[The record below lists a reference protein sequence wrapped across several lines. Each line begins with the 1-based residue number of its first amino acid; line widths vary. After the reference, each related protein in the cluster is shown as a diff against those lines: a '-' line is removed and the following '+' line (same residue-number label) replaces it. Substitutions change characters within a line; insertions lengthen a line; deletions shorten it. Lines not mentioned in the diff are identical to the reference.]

1 MGNCMVIQDRNREI
15 KIMSMDVDGEIL
27 KLPPPPPPLN
37 GVSSSSDDEALRPA
51 TADMADDPPGG
62 AVVRVK
68 LVVRK
73 QELKKMLLHNDA
85 AAISLNDMV
94 SLMQKQAEAD
104 ELLHQQESCGSV
116 WQPTL
121 QSIPE
126 GSVF

>member
-1 MGNCMVIQDRNREI
+1 MGNCMVIQDKNREI

-37 GVSSSSDDEALRPA
+37 GSVSSSSDALPA
-51 TADMADDPPGG
+51 TADDMADPASG

-104 ELLHQQESCGSV
+104 ELLQQQESCGSV

>member
-1 MGNCMVIQDRNREI
+1 MGNCLVIQDRNKEI

-27 KLPPPPPPLN
+27 KLPTTSTLN
-37 GVSSSSDDEALRPA
+37 GISSSDDALPA
-51 TADMADDPPGG
+51 AADMADLAAG

-68 LVVRK
+68 LVVSK
-73 QELKKMLLHNDA
+73 QELKKMLLHND

-104 ELLHQQESCGSV
+104 DELQQQQQESCGV